1 MEGMGMPSSD
11 TKYYRA
17 RAITER
23 ELALATDRQDVAEIH
38 GELAR
43 LYQALVNQA
52 ELRPTLRI
60 VFPNRMTV

>member
-1 MEGMGMPSSD
+1 MSSSD

-23 ELALATDRQDVAEIH
+23 ELALATDRQNVAEIH
-38 GELAR
+38 KELAK
-43 LYQALVNQA
+43 LYQALVDQA

-60 VFPNRMTV
+60 VFPDRMTV